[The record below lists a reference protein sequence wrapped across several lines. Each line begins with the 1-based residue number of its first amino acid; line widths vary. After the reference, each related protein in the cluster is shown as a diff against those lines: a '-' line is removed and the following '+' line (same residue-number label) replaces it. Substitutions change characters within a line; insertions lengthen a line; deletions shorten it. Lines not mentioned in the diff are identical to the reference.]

1 LGKPTISHRKVVNQM
16 HKKKILI
23 LGVGALVVLLAA
35 GVVGVGIV
43 AAQEPTPEPPTS
55 TLGAKV
61 PFGGRGG
68 GRGGFGP
75 IWGHGDQWTTFDAV
89 AEALGL
95 TPEEL
100 FAELHA
106 GKTLEEIATEQG
118 VEMTAV
124 QDAMN
129 AAQSKATRQSIEQ
142 AVEDGRMSQ
151 EQADWML
158 EGIEQGFFPMGRG
171 FGPGWGGRPCP
182 EGK

>member
-23 LGVGALVVLLAA
+23 LGAGALVVLLAA
-35 GVVGVGIV
+35 GAVGVGIV

-89 AEALGL
+89 AKTLGL

-129 AAQSKATRQSIEQ
+129 AAQGEATRQAIEQ
-142 AVEDGRMSQ
+142 AVKDGRMSQ

-158 EGIEQGFFPMGRG
+158 EGIEQGFLPMGHG
-171 FGPGWGGRPCP
+171 FGHGWGGHPCP